1 MQYLTLF
8 CLYVLLFSN
17 PGFAQ
22 NNTSSN
28 NSNKN
33 KSIKKQVRPHPPDE
47 FNRQALAKP
56 MEIPNLPK
64 YTGSLIYQSGLS
76 YPNAINSGN
85 CQMRY
90 ISKDSASIVYNWY
103 KTALGSGNWQIKA
116 SRHNMIKAQD
126 QNANI
131 CIVTVNPINK
141 FTPGSQINIFYC
153 PVYKPH

>member
-17 PGFAQ
+17 PGLAQ
-22 NNTSSN
+22 NNT
-28 NSNKN
+28 NSNKD
-33 KSIKKQVRPHPPDE
+33 KSIKKQVRPHPPAE
-47 FNRQALAKP
+47 FTSQPLAKP

-64 YTGSLIYQSGLS
+64 YTGSLIYQSGLN
-76 YPNAINSGN
+76 YPKAINSGN
-85 CQMRY
+85 CQMRFF
-90 ISKDSASIVYNWY
+90 SKDSVSTIYNWY
-103 KTALGSGNWQIKA
+103 KVTLGSGNWQIKA

-141 FTPGSQINIFYC
+141 FTPGTQINIFYC